1 MDSSKRCTAAEV
13 TVSTFSVRA
22 GNGGR
27 VYART
32 RRDQAK
38 RRTKAGAE
46 RMRAD
51 FLTAVRR
58 KNISLSDRQEEMHQS
73 SAGFPQGELFEN
85 VVLLNLPAQAFVR
98 GGIRRAGSLRRT
110 RRRRG

>member
-13 TVSTFSVRA
+13 TVSTFSVRS

-27 VYART
+27 FYACT

-38 RRTKAGAE
+38 RRTKTRAD

-58 KNISLSDRQEEMHQS
+58 KNILPSDRQQEKHQTTTR
-73 SAGFPQGELFEN
+73 FPQGELFEN
-85 VVLLNLPAQAFVR
+85 VVLLKLHSQAFVR
-98 GGIRRAGSLRRT
+98 GGIRR
-110 RRRRG
+110 